1 MVGFLKNANFLDSEF
16 LERAHL
22 DAELTRVFEK
32 CHDCRRCLP
41 LCPSFPSLFDAID
54 RHDLEASKLTAEER
68 NEVVDLCYQCKLCYN
83 NCPYHPPHE
92 WAIDFPKLMTRAKL
106 VGAEEKGLP
115 LAEKMGAQQDLMGKV
130 SCRTASLTNAAFKN
144 RAVRLLMEKTTGIDR
159 RWIMPTYDKK
169 PFSKVLSKRRG
180 PAEEV
185 GRVILFS
192 TCFVEYSEAETAI
205 AAVEVLEHNGIHVEA
220 GYDACCGAPFL
231 HGGDLKNARRNAEKV
246 VAGLAP
252 RVREG
257 LQIVVPGPT
266 CSYQLKKEFPDM
278 LGSDDAR
285 LVAENTL
292 DLGEYVFKIAAAKQ
306 LDRDFKKKL
315 GRVAYHLPCHLKA
328 QNIGFRSKQ
337 ILGLVA
343 EEVVMIDACSG
354 VDGTWGMKARFY
366 EQSLKVCSN
375 LTASINEANP
385 DHVATDC
392 PLSALR
398 IKEETGHE
406 AVHPIVLLRD
416 AYGFDSG
423 FGDDLGDDADASVGE
438 RQ

>member
-1 MVGFLKNANFLDSEF
+1 MKNASLRDAEFLDRE
-16 LERAHL
+16 HL

-54 RHDLEASKLTAEER
+54 RHEQEASLLSASETR
-68 NEVVDLCYQCKLCYN
+68 EVVDLCYQCKLCYN
-83 NCPYHPPHE
+83 HCPYHPPHD
-92 WAIDFPKLMTRAKL
+92 WKIDFPKLMTRAKL
-106 VGAEEKGLP
+106 VYAQEEGIP
-115 LAEKMGAQQDLMGKV
+115 LSERIGAQQDLMGKA

-159 RWIMPTYDKK
+159 RWIMPTYDKQ
-169 PFSKVLSKRRG
+169 PFSRVLAARAARPKDA
-180 PAEEV
+180 PTEEH

-205 AAVEVLEHNGIHVEA
+205 AAVQVLEHNGIRVEA

-231 HGGDLKNARRNAEKV
+231 HGGDLASARRNAEKV

-252 RVREG
+252 RIRDG
-257 LQIVVPGPT
+257 LQVVVPGPT
-266 CSYQLKKEFPDM
+266 CSYQLKHEFPEM
-278 LGSDDAR
+278 LETEEAR

-315 GRVAYHLPCHLKA
+315 GRIAYHLPCHLKA

-337 ILGLVA
+337 ILGLIA
-343 EEVVMIDACSG
+343 DEVVMIDACSG
-354 VDGTWGMKARFY
+354 VDGTWGMKARHY
-366 EQSLKVCSN
+366 EQSLRICSN
-375 LTASINEANP
+375 LTRSINEA
-385 DHVATDC
+385 DAEHVATDC

-398 IKEETGHE
+398 IKEQTGRE

-416 AYGFDSG
+416 AYG
-423 FGDDLGDDADASVGE
+423 L
-438 RQ
+438 QN

>member
-1 MVGFLKNANFLDSEF
+1 LKNASLTDDEF
-16 LERAHL
+16 LNRDDL

-54 RHDLEASKLTAEER
+54 RHEQEASEMTTAETR
-68 NEVVDLCYQCKLCYN
+68 EVIDNCYQCKLCYN
-83 NCPYHPPHE
+83 HCPYHPPHD
-92 WAIDFPKLMTRAKL
+92 WKIDFPKLMTRAKL
-106 VGAEEKGLP
+106 VQAQEEGIP
-115 LAEKMGAQQDLMGKV
+115 LAERIGSQQDLMGKV
-130 SCRTASLTNAAFKN
+130 SCHTAALTNAAFKN

-159 RWIMPTYDKK
+159 RWIMPTYDKQ
-169 PFSKVLSKRRG
+169 PFSKVLARRSG
-180 PAEEV
+180 VANEK

-192 TCFVEYSEAETAI
+192 TCFVEYSEATTAA
-205 AAVEVLEHNGIHVEA
+205 AAVEVLEHNGISVEA

-231 HGGDLKNARRNAEKV
+231 HGGDLASARKNAEKV

-257 LQIVVPGPT
+257 LQVVVPGPT
-266 CSYQLKKEFPDM
+266 CSYQLKNEFPEM
-278 LGSDDAR
+278 LDTDDAR

-292 DLGEYVFKIAAAKQ
+292 DLGEYVFKVAAAKE
-306 LDRDFKKKL
+306 LDRDFKKKM

-343 EEVVMIDACSG
+343 DEVVMVDACSG

-366 EQSLKVCSN
+366 EDSLKICGDLMN
-375 LTASINEANP
+375 SIEQADP
-385 DHVATDC
+385 DHIATDC

-398 IKEETGHE
+398 IKERTGRE

-416 AYGFDSG
+416 AYGFEG
-423 FGDDLGDDADASVGE
+423 
-438 RQ
+438 